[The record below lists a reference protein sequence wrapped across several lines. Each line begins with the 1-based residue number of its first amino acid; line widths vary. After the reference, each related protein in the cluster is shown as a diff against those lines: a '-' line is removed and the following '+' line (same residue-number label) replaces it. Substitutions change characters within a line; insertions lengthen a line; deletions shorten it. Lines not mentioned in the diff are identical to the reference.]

1 MKKLFL
7 LPLFV
12 FFACQ
17 LSFSQDTTWIVY
29 TSENSGLPNLNLG
42 SIAIDKNNIKWI
54 LAGNSLIRY
63 DGNTWEVFDS
73 SNSILPNGWLDGVIT
88 KSGDGNVWIGGFSGW
103 GEYNM
108 GVVNVSYTPW
118 VVYDTSNS
126 QLAFNSIAGLAPSR
140 DGGIWINSW
149 PGYLT
154 YPGTVQKLT
163 DQNWFNSS
171 QQTINYVS
179 EMEEDL
185 DGNLRYTNLF
195 ASGGVFKI
203 DGDTTIWYQFLDVGA
218 TNIETDPDGNV
229 WMGWARMIPDSSG
242 LLMYDGM
249 DWVFY
254 NQNNSNLQ
262 AYWVRNLVTDSL
274 GILWMSGEGLIKFDG
289 NIFTQYTPANSGLYS
304 THIRDIQID
313 DANNKWII
321 HPDAISV
328 FNEDGI
334 TSTTEELQ
342 LPNTFKLHQNY
353 PNPFNPSTKIKFT
366 IPQSVIASE
375 TKQSHLVMLKVYD
388 VLGNEITTL
397 VSEEKPAGSYKVEF
411 DGGNLTSGIY
421 FYKLRAGNFVETKKM
436 VLIK

>member
-1 MKKLFL
+1 
-7 LPLFV
+7 
-12 FFACQ
+12 
-17 LSFSQDTTWIVY
+17 
-29 TSENSGLPNLNLG
+29 
-42 SIAIDKNNIKWI
+42 
-54 LAGNSLIRY
+54 
-63 DGNTWEVFDS
+63 
-73 SNSILPNGWLDGVIT
+73 
-88 KSGDGNVWIGGFSGW
+88 
-103 GEYNM
+103 
-108 GVVNVSYTPW
+108 
-118 VVYDTSNS
+118 
-126 QLAFNSIAGLAPSR
+126 
-140 DGGIWINSW
+140 
-149 PGYLT
+149 
-154 YPGTVQKLT
+154 
-163 DQNWFNSS
+163 
-171 QQTINYVS
+171 
-179 EMEEDL
+179 
-185 DGNLRYTNLF
+185 
-195 ASGGVFKI
+195 
-203 DGDTTIWYQFLDVGA
+203 
-218 TNIETDPDGNV
+218 
-229 WMGWARMIPDSSG
+229 MGWARMIPDSSG